1 MTINHL
7 KKRLCRSHWPVAA
20 FVVSLWASAPYSAT
34 AAQPDSIAATPTVR
48 LFASE
53 AEAHAHCP
61 TDKPIRIELP
71 DGFFLHGDRGFGG
84 ASLDHVYICRD
95 EVTRLF
101 AGRRS

>member
-1 MTINHL
+1 MTINQFEKL
-7 KKRLCRSHWPVAA
+7 RQVPSAMRFALAIGLATAQAA
-20 FVVSLWASAPYSAT
+20 AAEPDSAASAP
-34 AAQPDSIAATPTVR
+34 ILR

-61 TDKPIRIELP
+61 ADKAIRIELP

-101 AGRRS
+101 GRQGG